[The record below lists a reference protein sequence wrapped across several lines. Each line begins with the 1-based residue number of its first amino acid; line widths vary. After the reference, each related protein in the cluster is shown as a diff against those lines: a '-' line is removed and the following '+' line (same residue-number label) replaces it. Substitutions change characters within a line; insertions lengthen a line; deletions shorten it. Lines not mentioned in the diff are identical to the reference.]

1 MMIRALALFAA
12 ILAIGPAGSRA
23 QDAGLIAAIREE
35 ANEIDR
41 NLPAY
46 SRRTKVVL
54 GISTEGASADYYR
67 DGVKLR
73 KISAKIYGETFN
85 SDAEFYFSGDD
96 LLLVHEKFNR
106 YDTQIGMDPPPKVVS
121 SEEKWLYF
129 SAAELVALR
138 IGEKDLSRSDARWQ
152 ESASGMA
159 GLAAKLQ
166 AAFRN
171 E

>member
-1 MMIRALALFAA
+1 MIRALAL
-12 ILAIGPAGSRA
+12 LALSLANGPVASRA

-46 SRRTKVVL
+46 DRQSKVVL
-54 GISTEGASADYYR
+54 GVSAEGASVDYYR
-67 DGVKLR
+67 DGEKLR
-73 KISAKIYGETFN
+73 KIAAKIYGERFN
-85 SDAEFYFSGDD
+85 SDAEFYFNGDD
-96 LLLVHEKFNR
+96 LLFVHEEFNR
-106 YDTQIGMDPPPKVVS
+106 YDTQIGMDPPAQVVS

-138 IGEKDLSRSDARWQ
+138 IGEKDLSRSDAQWQ
-152 ESASGMA
+152 ETGSWIAELVRKLRAAS
-159 GLAAKLQ
+159 Q
-166 AAFRN
+166 D